1 MEAIILGIYAFF
13 VWLIFFKFKW
23 LPWNTVSMAISITI
37 PIVGIT
43 ALILVLNVV
52 APSSSEVRVVN
63 KVLQV
68 VPQVRGRVIEVVAE
82 GNRSYKKGAV
92 LLRIDPT
99 PYQNAVNSLQARLQ
113 VNESSLESAKASARQ
128 LSESLRA
135 AAGQVSV
142 VESRLGL
149 AQRRLAEH
157 EELFANGA
165 GDLFALE
172 EARANVMQ
180 LKGDLDTAKANEN
193 QVMQQLSAQS
203 RGEYAAIASARAQL
217 AATQAELDNAKWELD
232 QTIYTAPSD
241 GKVVNLQI
249 RVGTMLTPMP
259 FNPAFSFVE
268 DEQELI
274 AFFNQNEIHLVETG
288 NEAEVALLTRPGE
301 VVKAVVDSVVWAQGQ
316 GQVAQGGMLPTTG
329 AAPSVPNRFAVK
341 LKTTGKWKNDSLP
354 AGAVGTGA
362 IYTEHEKMIHI
373 LRKVLIRV
381 TTKINYLVLKL
392 H

>member
-1 MEAIILGIYAFF
+1 MEAILLGIYAFF
-13 VWLIFFKFKW
+13 VWLVFFKFKW
-23 LPWNTVSMAISITI
+23 LPWNTASKVVVITI
-37 PIVGIT
+37 PVIGIT
-43 ALILVLNVV
+43 ALILTLNVV
-52 APSSSEVRVVN
+52 APSASEVRVVN

-99 PYQNAVNSLQARLQ
+99 PYQNTVNRLQSKLQADD
-113 VNESSLESAKASARQ
+113 SALESAKASARQ

-149 AQRRLAEH
+149 AQRRLAEY
-157 EELFANGA
+157 EELYANGA

-172 EARANVMQ
+172 EARASVMQ
-180 LKGDLDTAKANEN
+180 IKGDLDTAKANES

-217 AATQAELDNAKWELD
+217 AATQADLDNAKWELD
-232 QTIYTAPSD
+232 QTVYTAPSD
-241 GKVVNLQI
+241 GKVVNLQV

-268 DEQELI
+268 DEQELL
-274 AFFNQNEIHLVETG
+274 AFYSQNELHMIESG
-288 NEAEVALLTRPGE
+288 NEAEVALLTRPGQ

-329 AAPSVPNRFAVK
+329 VAPTAPNRFAVK
-341 LKTTGKWKNDSLP
+341 LKTTGEWKNDILP
-354 AGAVGTGA
+354 AGSVGTGA
-362 IYTEHEKMIHI
+362 VYTNHGKMIHI

-381 TTKINYLVLKL
+381 TTKMNYLILKL

>member
-1 MEAIILGIYAFF
+1 MEAILLGIYAFF

-23 LPWNTVSMAISITI
+23 LPWNLISQVVVITI
-37 PIVGIT
+37 PIVGLT
-43 ALILVLNVV
+43 TLILTLSVV
-52 APSSSEVRVVN
+52 APSSSEVRVIN
-63 KVLQV
+63 RVLQV

-99 PYQNAVNSLQARLQ
+99 PYQNTVNSLQAKLQ
-113 VNESSLESAKASARQ
+113 ADESSLESAKASAQ
-128 LSESLRA
+128 ELSQSLRA
-135 AAGQVSV
+135 DAGPVSV
-142 VESRLGL
+142 VDSRLGL
-149 AQRRLAEH
+149 AQRRLGEY

-172 EARANVMQ
+172 EARANVRQ
-180 LKGDLDTAKANEN
+180 LKGDLETAKANEN

-217 AATQAELDNAKWELD
+217 AGTQAELDNAKWELD

-241 GKVVNLQI
+241 GKVVNLQV

-259 FNPAFSFVE
+259 FNAAFSFVE

-274 AFFNQNEIHLVETG
+274 AFYNQNELHMVAPG
-288 NEAEVALLTRPGE
+288 NEAEVVLLTRPGDII
-301 VVKAVVDSVVWAQGQ
+301 KTKVDSIIWAQGQ

-329 AAPSVPNRFAVK
+329 AAPSAPNRFAVK
-341 LKTTGKWKNDSLP
+341 LKPTGKWKTEVLP
-354 AGAVGTGA
+354 AGSVGTGG
-362 IYTEHEKMIHI
+362 IYTERVKAIHI
-373 LRKVLIRV
+373 LRKVLLRV
-381 TTKINYLVLKL
+381 TTKMNYLILKL